1 MKRLVLSVLALG
13 ALASAGATLA
23 MAWTATAKPASQD
36 ACFLTRDLR
45 GHTVGSDGHTL
56 YFDVNGT
63 NVYRVTTRD
72 NCLAGLTGS
81 DPIVLH
87 DRGLGKIC
95 NPLDLDIRARG
106 NQCII
111 ADLTRLSPAEAQA
124 LPKRLQP

>member
-13 ALASAGATLA
+13 ALASAGAL
-23 MAWTATAKPASQD
+23 TATAKPASQD

-45 GHTVGSDGHTL
+45 GHTIGPGGHTL

-63 NVYRVTTRD
+63 NVYRVSTTN
-72 NCLAGLTGS
+72 NCLSGVTGS
-81 DPIVLH
+81 DPLILQ

-111 ADLTRLSPAEAQA
+111 ANLTRLSPAEAQA

>member
-13 ALASAGATLA
+13 ALASAGAV
-23 MAWTATAKPASQD
+23 TAVAKPASQD
-36 ACFLTRDLR
+36 SCFLTRDLR
-45 GHTVGSDGHTL
+45 GHTIGTDGHTL

-63 NVYRVTTRD
+63 AVYQVTTTN
-72 NCLAGLTGS
+72 NCLSHVTGS
-81 DPIVLH
+81 DTLILR

-106 NQCII
+106 TQCLI
-111 ADLTRLSPAEAQA
+111 AKIGKLTPAEAGA

>member
-1 MKRLVLSVLALG
+1 MKRLVLAVLALG
-13 ALASAGATLA
+13 ALASAGALA
-23 MAWTATAKPASQD
+23 ATAKPASQD

-45 GHTVGSDGHTL
+45 GHTIGADGHTL

-63 NVYRVTTRD
+63 AVYQVTTTN
-72 NCLAGLTGS
+72 NCLANVTGS
-81 DPIVLH
+81 DPLVLH

-106 NQCII
+106 NQCLI
-111 ADLTRLSPAEAQA
+111 AKLSKLSPAEAQA

>member
-1 MKRLVLSVLALG
+1 MKGLILVATA
-13 ALASAGATLA
+13 ALAAAPAFVASAR
-23 MAWTATAKPASQD
+23 PASQD

-45 GHTVGSDGHTL
+45 GHTVGTDGHTL

-63 NVYRVTTRD
+63 AIYRVTTTD
-72 NCLAGLTGS
+72 GCLAGLTGS
-81 DPIVLH
+81 DPLVLR

-95 NPLDLDIRARG
+95 NPLDLEIRARG

-111 ADLTRLSPAEAQA
+111 GSLTRLSPAEAQA